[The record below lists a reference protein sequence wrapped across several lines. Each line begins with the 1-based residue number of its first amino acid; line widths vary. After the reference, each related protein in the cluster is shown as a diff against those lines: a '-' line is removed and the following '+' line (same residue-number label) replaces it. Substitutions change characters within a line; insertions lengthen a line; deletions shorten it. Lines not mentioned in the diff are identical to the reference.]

1 MSRRARLTLFGAA
14 AAGLAALL
22 LWSIAGLPKFGD
34 YHGAYGRILN
44 QAAPKERQ
52 SSNVV
57 AAVTF
62 DYRGFDTMGEELILF
77 AAVMGVAMLLR
88 EPREE
93 EAPVP
98 EDPVRSDALRAFGIA
113 FAGATL
119 VLALWIIAHG
129 YITPGGGFQGGVILA
144 SAFLLVWLAGSY
156 RSYRRL
162 TPIPLLGLG
171 EGAGVGGYIVIGLSA
186 LLIGDAFLHNLLPYG
201 VAGKLSSGGT
211 IPLLN
216 WAAALEVTAAFILLF
231 NEFLS
236 ERAILID
243 TTRRRT

>member
-1 MSRRARLTLFGAA
+1 MSRRARISLFTVA

-22 LWSIAGLPKFGD
+22 LWSITGLPKFGE

-44 QAAPKERQ
+44 HAAPKERQ
-52 SSNVV
+52 TSNVV
-57 AAVTF
+57 AAVVF

-77 AAVMGVAMLLR
+77 GAVMGVAMLLR

-98 EDPVRSDALRAFGIA
+98 EDPVRSDALRAFGVSL
-113 FAGATL
+113 AGATL
-119 VLALWIIAHG
+119 VLGLWVVAHG
-129 YITPGGGFQGGVILA
+129 YVTPGGGFQGGVILA

-156 RSYRRL
+156 RTYRRL
-162 TPIPLLGLG
+162 TPTPLVELA
-171 EGAGVGGYIVIGLSA
+171 EGTGAGGYIVIGLAA
-186 LLIGDAFLHNLLPYG
+186 LLIADAFLQNLLPYG
-201 VAGKLSSGGT
+201 VAGKLSSGGS

-216 WAAALEVTAAFILLF
+216 WASALEVTAAFVLLF

-236 ERAILID
+236 ERAVLID
-243 TTRRRT
+243 PGRRPS

>member
-1 MSRRARLTLFGAA
+1 MSRRARLALFGVS

-22 LWSIAGLPKFGD
+22 LWSITDLPKFGD
-34 YHGAYGRILN
+34 YQGAYGKILN
-44 QAAPKERQ
+44 RAAPQERQ
-52 SSNVV
+52 TSNVV
-57 AAVTF
+57 AAVVF

-98 EDPVRSDALRAFGIA
+98 EDPVRSDVLRAFGVS
-113 FAGATL
+113 FGGATL
-119 VLALWIIAHG
+119 VLGLWIVAHG
-129 YITPGGGFQGGVILA
+129 YVTPGGGFQGGVILA
-144 SAFLLVWLAGSY
+144 GAFLLVWLAGSY

-162 TPIPLLGLG
+162 TRVPIVELG
-171 EGAGVGGYIVIGLSA
+171 EGTGAGGYVVIGLCA

-201 VAGKLSSGGT
+201 VAGKLSSGGS

-216 WAAALEVTAAFILLF
+216 WASALEVTAAFVLLF

-236 ERAILID
+236 ERAVLSD
-243 TTRRRT
+243 STRRPS

>member
-1 MSRRARLTLFGAA
+1 MTRRVRLTLFGVA
-14 AAGLAALL
+14 AAGLAALF
-22 LWSIAGLPKFGD
+22 LWSITGLPKFGD
-34 YHGAYGRILN
+34 YHRAYGKVLN
-44 QAAPKERQ
+44 RAAPKERQ
-52 SSNVV
+52 TSNVV
-57 AAVTF
+57 AAVVF

-98 EDPVRSDALRAFGIA
+98 EDPVRSDALRAFGVA

-119 VLALWIIAHG
+119 LLGLWIVAHG

-144 SAFLLVWLAGSY
+144 ASFLLVWLAGSY
-156 RSYRRL
+156 RAYRRL
-162 TPIPLLGLG
+162 TPIPLVEFG
-171 EGAGVGGYIVIGLSA
+171 EGTGAGGYVVVGLCA

-201 VAGKLSSGGT
+201 LAGKLSSGGS

-216 WAAALEVTAAFILLF
+216 WAAGLEVSAAFVLLF

-236 ERAILID
+236 ERAVMIEPK
-243 TTRRRT
+243 RRPT

>member
-1 MSRRARLTLFGAA
+1 MSRHARLALFGVAA
-14 AAGLAALL
+14 VGLAALM
-22 LWSIAGLPKFGD
+22 LWSISGLPKFGD

-44 QAAPKERQ
+44 KVAPNERQ
-52 SSNVV
+52 TSNVV

-93 EAPVP
+93 DAPVP
-98 EDPVRSDALRAFGIA
+98 RDPVRSDALRAFGVA
-113 FAGATL
+113 LAGAAL
-119 VLALWIIAHG
+119 LLGLWIVAHG

-144 SAFLLVWLAGSY
+144 GAFLLVWLAGSY
-156 RSYRRL
+156 RAYRRL
-162 TPIPLLGLG
+162 TPVPFVELG
-171 EGAGVGGYIVIGLSA
+171 EGTGAGGYVVVGLVA

-201 VAGKLSSGGT
+201 VSGKLSSGGS

-216 WAAALEVTAAFILLF
+216 WAAGLEVSAAFVLLF
-231 NEFLS
+231 NEFLT
-236 ERAILID
+236 ERAVLVD
-243 TTRRRT
+243 SGRRPR

>member
-14 AAGLAALL
+14 AAGLATLL
-22 LWSIAGLPKFGD
+22 LWSITGLPKFGD